1 MENGFIITNE
11 NDIYVYF
18 ELIRQLN
25 PKTILDAGMFL
36 KRIGAV
42 ARAARGCELHPQ
54 IRLTGVDAFPAYD
67 FPIYHRI
74 YDRIL
79 PLHAVT
85 TSSVG
90 HDTTDSYDLAVLF
103 HVNEYLSAS
112 EKNAL
117 WDYCA
122 HHCACIIGDTTD
134 PAFTN
139 FCLAHGT
146 CQVVSLEGQQYAI
159 VSPDRHS
166 LKEH

>member
-1 MENGFIITNE
+1 MENDFIITNE

-18 ELIRQLN
+18 ELIKQLN
-25 PKTILDAGMFL
+25 PKAILDAGMFL

-54 IRLTGVDAFPAYD
+54 MHLTGVDVFPGYD

-85 TSSVG
+85 TPSGG
-90 HDTTDSYDLAVLF
+90 HDTPDSYDLAVLF
-103 HVNEYLSAS
+103 HVNEHLSDN

-117 WDYCA
+117 WNYLA
-122 HHCACIIGDTTD
+122 HHCTCIIGDTTD
-134 PAFTN
+134 AAFTN
-139 FCLAHGT
+139 FCLTHGT
-146 CQVVSLEGQQYAI
+146 CQAVSLEGQQYA
-159 VSPDRHS
+159 VVRLDKHS